1 MIVLM
6 GVSAISYQKRTDRG
20 SADVSGS
27 VTKEKRFGEI
37 LESGKKKG
45 KPEGLPRKINPF
57 DSPG

>member
-1 MIVLM
+1 M